1 MRYTVRYY
9 KTRRL
14 TGMIGHYNNRYGRPM
29 EPIIPPIRNAARA
42 LILRDNNILL
52 LRKDGY
58 EQGERFALPGGGQDL
73 GETLE
78 QALHRECMEEIGTRV
93 EIRDLVYVAD
103 TFKPRDTSPPG
114 TRHLV
119 EFLFAC
125 TVPGDY
131 APKNGHHPD
140 KHQVE
145 VVWASLDE
153 LAGMPLYP
161 RSLAPHLADSRK
173 NTGAVYLGT
182 IDW

>member
-1 MRYTVRYY
+1 
-9 KTRRL
+9 
-14 TGMIGHYNNRYGRPM
+14 M
-29 EPIIPPIRNAARA
+29 ESIIPPIRNAARA
-42 LILRDNNILL
+42 LILQDSNILL

-78 QALHRECMEEIGTRV
+78 QALNRECMEEIGTRV

-103 TFKPRDTSPPG
+103 CLKPRDTQPAS

-131 APKNGHHPD
+131 APVNGHHPD

-145 VVWASLDE
+145 VVWASLDA
-153 LAGMPLYP
+153 LVDMPLYP
-161 RSLAPHLADSRK
+161 RSLAPYLADSRGS
-173 NTGAVYLGT
+173 TGSVYLGT

>member
-1 MRYTVRYY
+1 
-9 KTRRL
+9 
-14 TGMIGHYNNRYGRPM
+14 M

-42 LILRDNNILL
+42 LILQDNHILL

-78 QALHRECMEEIGTRV
+78 QALNRECLEEINTRV
-93 EIRDLVYVAD
+93 EIHDLVYVAD
-103 TFKPRDTSPPG
+103 YFKPRETEPPS

-125 TVPGDY
+125 TIPGDY
-131 APKNGHHPD
+131 VPSNGHHPD

-145 VVWASLDE
+145 VVWVALDQ
-153 LAGMPLYP
+153 LTTMPLYP
-161 RSLAPHLADSRK
+161 RSLAPYLTASRQ
-173 NTGAVYLGT
+173 NSGSVYLGT

>member
-1 MRYTVRYY
+1 
-9 KTRRL
+9 
-14 TGMIGHYNNRYGRPM
+14 M
-29 EPIIPPIRNAARA
+29 ESITPPIRNAARA
-42 LILRDNNILL
+42 LILQDNNILL
-52 LRKDGY
+52 LRKAGY
-58 EQGERFALPGGGQDL
+58 QEGERFALPGGGQDP

-78 QALHRECMEEIGTRV
+78 QALNRECLEEIGTPV

-103 TFKPRDTSPPG
+103 YFKPRDTWPRS

-125 TVPGDY
+125 TVPADY
-131 APKNGHHPD
+131 APVNGHHPD

-153 LAGMPLYP
+153 LGKMPLYP
-161 RSLAPHLADSRK
+161 RSLAPHLTVSRES
-173 NTGAVYLGT
+173 TGTVYLGT

>member
-1 MRYTVRYY
+1 
-9 KTRRL
+9 
-14 TGMIGHYNNRYGRPM
+14 M

-42 LILRDNNILL
+42 LILQGDKILL

-58 EQGERFALPGGGQDL
+58 DTGERFALPGGGQDL

-78 QALHRECMEEIGTRV
+78 QALIRECMEEIGTRV
-93 EIRDLVYVAD
+93 EIRDLVFVAD
-103 TFKPRDTSPPG
+103 AFKPRDTPPGG

-125 TVPGDY
+125 TVPDDY
-131 APKNGHHPD
+131 VPVNGHHPD

-145 VVWASLDE
+145 VVWSRLDE
-153 LAGMPLYP
+153 LADMPLYP
-161 RSLAPHLADSRK
+161 RSLAPYLANSSEIA
-173 NTGAVYLGT
+173 GSVYLGT

>member
-1 MRYTVRYY
+1 
-9 KTRRL
+9 
-14 TGMIGHYNNRYGRPM
+14 M

-42 LILRDNNILL
+42 LILQGNNILL

-78 QALHRECMEEIGTRV
+78 QALQRECLEEINTRV

-103 TFKPRDTSPPG
+103 TFKPREGDPPG

-131 APKNGHHPD
+131 APRNGQHPD

-145 VVWASLDE
+145 VVWAALDE
-153 LAGMPLYP
+153 LAAMPLYP
-161 RSLAPHLADSRK
+161 RSLAPYLAALRE
-173 NTGAVYLGT
+173 NTGSVYLGT